1 MKSPCVQIC
10 KLIDSVCVGCFRTT
24 EEITM
29 WSKYTDKE
37 REEVI
42 RKIEIFK
49 EIQSSHCQVL
59 SNN

>member
-1 MKSPCVQIC
+1 MESPCVKIC

-24 EEITM
+24 EEIAM

-37 REEVI
+37 RKEVI
-42 RKIEIFK
+42 KKIEIFK

>member
-1 MKSPCVQIC
+1 MESPCVQIC

-24 EEITM
+24 EEIAM

-37 REEVI
+37 RKEVI
-42 RKIEIFK
+42 KKIEIFK

>member
-1 MKSPCVQIC
+1 MESPCVQIC

-24 EEITM
+24 EEIGM

-37 REEVI
+37 RKEVI
-42 RKIEIFK
+42 KKIEIFK

>member
-1 MKSPCVQIC
+1 
-10 KLIDSVCVGCFRTT
+10 
-24 EEITM
+24 M

-49 EIQSSHCQVL
+49 EIQSSRCQVL

>member
-1 MKSPCVQIC
+1 MESPCVQIC

-37 REEVI
+37 RNTI
-42 RKIEIFK
+42 IK
-49 EIQSSHCQVL
+49 EIQSSRCQVL